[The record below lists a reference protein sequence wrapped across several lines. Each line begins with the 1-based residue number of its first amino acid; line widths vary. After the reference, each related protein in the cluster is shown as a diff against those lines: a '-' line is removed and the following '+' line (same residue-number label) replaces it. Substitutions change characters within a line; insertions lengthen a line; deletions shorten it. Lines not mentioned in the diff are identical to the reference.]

1 MEGMINLLVVGI
13 TPLKPML
20 LCILISIILLIFKP
34 NDSQYKKADDSIN
47 LSLLVI
53 LLFFIIFAGWSIFY
67 YIKI

>member
-1 MEGMINLLVVGI
+1 MINLLVVGI